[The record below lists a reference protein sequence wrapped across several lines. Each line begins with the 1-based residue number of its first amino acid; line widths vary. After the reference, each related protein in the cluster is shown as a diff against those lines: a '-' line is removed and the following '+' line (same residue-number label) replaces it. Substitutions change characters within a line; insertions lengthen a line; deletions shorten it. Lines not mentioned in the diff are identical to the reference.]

1 MNCNSSYAYGFGF
14 GFGFGLGF
22 GFGFGFGFEQ
32 RHWVTV
38 GPSVSVSEGSP
49 MIRNLYANL

>member
-1 MNCNSSYAYGFGF
+1 MNRNSSYAYEF

-38 GPSVSVSEGSP
+38 GPSISVSEGSP